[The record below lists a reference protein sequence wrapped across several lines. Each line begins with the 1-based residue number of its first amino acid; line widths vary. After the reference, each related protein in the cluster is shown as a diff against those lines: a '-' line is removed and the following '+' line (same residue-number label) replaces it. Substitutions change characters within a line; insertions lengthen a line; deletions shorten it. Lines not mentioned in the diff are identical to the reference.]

1 MYNKKSQ
8 RGIIMKKVLSAL
20 MIMCFICI
28 ALFAQN
34 QWQEVKN
41 SNGIRVFTRPT
52 EGSPLDEFKGIT
64 TVESPLEVIVEVIRD
79 VEAQPEWMADCIA
92 AKIIKKF
99 NENDMLVYS
108 MNRAPWPVSN
118 RDVVVRSKGTADL
131 ANGKVSIIFTSLKDS
146 TVPVRPGVVRMTDL
160 LGQWHLKKITPSK
173 TEVVF
178 IIRANPAGNI
188 PASIANMTSREIPYR
203 TLQNLKKMV
212 KKDKYINIARE
223 KYHIP

>member
-1 MYNKKSQ
+1 
-8 RGIIMKKVLSAL
+8 MKHTLRF
-20 MIMCFICI
+20 FITTLLVCSS
-28 ALFAQN
+28 LFAQS

-41 SNGIRVFTRPT
+41 SNGIRVYTRPA

-64 TVESPLEVIVEVIRD
+64 IVDAPLEVIVEVIRD
-79 VEAQPEWMADCIA
+79 VDAQPEWMADCIEA
-92 AKIIKKF
+92 RVVKKF
-99 NENDMLVYS
+99 NDNDYLVYS

-131 ANGKVSIIFTSLKDS
+131 DKGTVSIIFSALKDS
-146 TVPVRPGVVRMTDL
+146 SVPIRAGVVRMTDL
-160 LGQWHLKKITPSK
+160 LGQWHLKKIAHSK

-203 TLQNLKKMV
+203 TLQNLKMMV
-212 KKDKYINIARE
+212 KKEKYINLARE
-223 KYHIP
+223 KYHIQ